1 MKIGIIIVATILSLC
16 AISFLVYG
24 SSAASLIVYAQ
35 SDLQTTKY
43 RNMVI
48 DLGNGVK
55 TNARLNLPSLGDGPF
70 PAVLLVPGSG
80 PIDMNETGGAV
91 HIDNQTGS
99 IIYPPARP
107 FFDIARYLSERG
119 FAVLQ
124 YNKRGIGTNFTIL
137 DSNVWGNTTVK
148 DLENDAEKALEVLIQ
163 QPEVDSNSV
172 TLVGH
177 SEGTMYVT
185 RIAINNPDIVDNIIL
200 MGPLVLGYYE
210 EAHYQAVTLPILYA
224 QQILDHNHNGL
235 ISIQEAL
242 EDRVFH
248 SIPINLTQA
257 LTQNIT
263 TINGTAKQLSP
274 QYNINNDT
282 FISINDELKPRLI
295 DQLKSALVV
304 KQGEKCGLK
313 PCPIWLKSQYSAI
326 PNLDIISKVP
336 FTTSILIMN
345 GKNDSQTPMQHA
357 FLLQQKLTEVR
368 HPDHTMITYPDLGHL
383 FYPSSQWSTAAGP
396 MDEKVLQDL
405 FTWLSDPVRNFKES
419 TILSLPMR

>member
-1 MKIGIIIVATILSLC
+1 MKTLVVVIFVCSVFF
-16 AISFLVYG
+16 FLFYG
-24 SSAASLIVYAQ
+24 SAAIAIVHAQ

-48 DLGNGVK
+48 DLGNGLK
-55 TNARLNLPSLGDGPF
+55 TNARLNLPSVGDGPF
-70 PAVLLVPGSG
+70 SAVLLIPGSG

-91 HIDNQTGS
+91 RIDNETGS
-99 IIYPPARP
+99 IVYPPARP
-107 FFDIARYLSERG
+107 FFDIAQYLSERG

-124 YNKRGIGTNFTIL
+124 YNERGIGANFTIV
-137 DSNVWGNTTVK
+137 DSNVWGNATVN

-163 QPEVDSNSV
+163 QPEVDSNSA

-185 RIAINNPDIVDNIIL
+185 RIAINNPDIVDNIVL

-210 EAHYQAVTLPILYA
+210 EAYYQAVTLPILYA
-224 QQILDHNHNGL
+224 QQILDHNHNGF

-242 EDRVFH
+242 EDRIFH

-263 TINGTAKQLSP
+263 TINGTVEQLNP
-274 QYNINNDT
+274 QYNLNNDT

-295 DQLKSALVV
+295 EQLRSALVV
-304 KQGEKCGLK
+304 TEGEKCGLE

-336 FTTSILIMN
+336 FNTSVLIMN
-345 GKNDSQTPMQHA
+345 GKNDSQTPLHHA
-357 FLLQQKLTEVR
+357 LLLQQKLTEVR
-368 HPDHTMITYPDLGHL
+368 HPDHTLITYLDLGHL
-383 FYPSSQWSTAAGP
+383 FYPSSQWLTAAGP
-396 MDEKVLQDL
+396 VEPKVLEDL
-405 FTWLSDPVRNFKES
+405 FGWLSDPVRDFKKL
-419 TILSLPMR
+419 TILSSQIP